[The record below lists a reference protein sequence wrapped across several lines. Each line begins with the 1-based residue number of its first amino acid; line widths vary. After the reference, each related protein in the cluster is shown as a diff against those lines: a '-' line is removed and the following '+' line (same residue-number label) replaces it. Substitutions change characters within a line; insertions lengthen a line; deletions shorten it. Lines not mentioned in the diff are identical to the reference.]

1 MEFIKRYFAMVIDFI
16 AAVIVLIILM
26 FIFAIAGITDMEP
39 NYWIWFAEGFFLY
52 KDCFNGRSIGRI
64 ILKQQVID
72 CKTGQ
77 VASPIKCLLRN
88 LFYLLGPIDLL
99 FMLYHGKGRRLG
111 DYAAETQVV
120 QYNHKN
126 IKIKWMESLSIIIGI
141 NAFILLISLLTS
153 IYSPRLGLL
162 ELL

>member
-1 MEFIKRYFAMVIDFI
+1 ME
-16 AAVIVLIILM
+16 
-26 FIFAIAGITDMEP
+26 
-39 NYWIWFAEGFFLY
+39 
-52 KDCFNGRSIGRI
+52 
-64 ILKQQVID
+64 
-72 CKTGQ
+72 KT
-77 VASPIKCLLRN
+77 
-88 LFYLLGPIDLL
+88 
-99 FMLYHGKGRRLG
+99 G
-111 DYAAETQVV
+111 DYAVDTQVV